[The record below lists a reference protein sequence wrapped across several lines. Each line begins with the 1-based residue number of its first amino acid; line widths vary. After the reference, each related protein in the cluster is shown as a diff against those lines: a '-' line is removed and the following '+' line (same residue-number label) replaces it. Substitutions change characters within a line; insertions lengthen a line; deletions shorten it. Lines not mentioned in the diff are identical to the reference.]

1 MEASKIMQQHFLL
14 SGQFKHHSAANNDI
28 IDAISA
34 PTVLSGPI
42 EIPLS
47 IRDQTGDRIC
57 SARSVKIVQYGLCP
71 IVVDYKYSSAT
82 KVALSA
88 TVIEVYIASELRGT
102 IQVADFIHE
111 QSGRGPRAIR
121 GIPGEAIK

>member
-1 MEASKIMQQHFLL
+1 METGKIMQQHFLL
-14 SGQFKHHSAANNDI
+14 AGQLKNDSTASYTNYGALSAA
-28 IDAISA
+28 A
-34 PTVLSGPI
+34 VLSGPI

-88 TVIEVYIASELRGT
+88 TVIEVYIASELR
-102 IQVADFIHE
+102 
-111 QSGRGPRAIR
+111 
-121 GIPGEAIK
+121 